1 MTIAGFVSLNGLLS
15 RRGPAAV
22 PAALMLLL
30 ALAGTATF
38 APAAQPPDTDP
49 AVGSPEQLALDKDDF
64 LEKMNQAVRAIAM
77 AVEPSV
83 VHVAIETKVTGRRTF
98 VTQGNGSGWVWSY
111 GKGAAYIITNH
122 HVIDEAPRIV
132 VQCHD
137 GRRLV
142 AEIVGSDES
151 TDIAVL
157 KVLTDEPLVAMR
169 RASTQSVVQGDRVY
183 AFGSPFGFKFSMSEG
198 IVSGL
203 SRELSVDRNSFSN
216 YIQCDASVNP
226 GNSGGPLADVR
237 GRVVGMNVA
246 IATEVN
252 GRGGG
257 GGGGGGGV
265 RPNERVSFAIP
276 LSTIEP
282 IVDQL
287 VTNGSVNK
295 GFLGVNFPLTDDQ
308 NASQLEKLNFRGSGV
323 YVSGVLVGAP
333 AEAGGLRFGDIIT
346 RVNGRDVA
354 NIPALRSMIA
364 VTRPG
369 EKIALTVW
377 REGGTQDLAMTLIDR
392 EANRRSMEAVEEA
405 LPRFGL
411 MKIVPP
417 KEGDGVVL
425 ESVRAGSAAA
435 NAGLKDNYT
444 LLAIDGK
451 TIKSGDTLLSA
462 LSSGGF
468 VAGKALSATVRTDE
482 GDEKSITLKFPV
494 ANPEAEK

>member
-1 MTIAGFVSLNGLLS
+1 
-15 RRGPAAV
+15 
-22 PAALMLLL
+22 
-30 ALAGTATF
+30 
-38 APAAQPPDTDP
+38 
-49 AVGSPEQLALDKDDF
+49 
-64 LEKMNQAVRAIAM
+64 
-77 AVEPSV
+77 
-83 VHVAIETKVTGRRTF
+83 
-98 VTQGNGSGWVWSY
+98 
-111 GKGAAYIITNH
+111 
-122 HVIDEAPRIV
+122 
-132 VQCHD
+132 
-137 GRRLV
+137 
-142 AEIVGSDES
+142 
-151 TDIAVL
+151 
-157 KVLTDEPLVAMR
+157 
-169 RASTQSVVQGDRVY
+169 
-183 AFGSPFGFKFSMSEG
+183 
-198 IVSGL
+198 
-203 SRELSVDRNSFSN
+203 
-216 YIQCDASVNP
+216 
-226 GNSGGPLADVR
+226 
-237 GRVVGMNVA
+237 
-246 IATEVN
+246 
-252 GRGGG
+252 
-257 GGGGGGGV
+257 
-265 RPNERVSFAIP
+265 
-276 LSTIEP
+276 
-282 IVDQL
+282 
-287 VTNGSVNK
+287 
-295 GFLGVNFPLTDDQ
+295 
-308 NASQLEKLNFRGSGV
+308 V

-494 ANPEAEK
+494 ANPETEK